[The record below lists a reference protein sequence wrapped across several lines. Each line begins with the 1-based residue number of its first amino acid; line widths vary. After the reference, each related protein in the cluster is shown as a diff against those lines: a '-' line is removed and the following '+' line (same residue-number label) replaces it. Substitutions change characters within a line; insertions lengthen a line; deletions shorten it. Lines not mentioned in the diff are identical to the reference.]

1 MVADGIPLIL
11 AEFQSTLLSCK
22 ISRTLTVPLVP
33 PVTIDVTKV
42 MEKATDDEAVLWDA
56 TRCHAGYVQGLKGMV
71 CHATG
76 VLVVA
81 VTLDS
86 EEVAALK
93 EVDYILYA
101 LSSGRT
107 EEVDDLGLCVHCLTV
122 HRWGV

>member
-1 MVADGIPLIL
+1 MAV
-11 AEFQSTLLSCK
+11 
-22 ISRTLTVPLVP
+22 
-33 PVTIDVTKV
+33 DVTEV
-42 MEKATDDEAVLWDA
+42 MEEATDDEAVLWDA
-56 TRCHAGYVQGLKGMV
+56 TRCHAGYLQGFKGMV

>member
-1 MVADGIPLIL
+1 MA
-11 AEFQSTLLSCK
+11 
-22 ISRTLTVPLVP
+22 LVL
-33 PVTIDVTKV
+33 PVTIDITDVVEET
-42 MEKATDDEAVLWDA
+42 TDDETVLRDA
-56 TRCHAGYVQGLKGMV
+56 TRCLAGNVQGFKCMV

-122 HRWGV
+122 HRWEFKFVTLIIRVRL

>member
-1 MVADGIPLIL
+1 MTAL
-11 AEFQSTLLSCK
+11 
-22 ISRTLTVPLVP
+22 
-33 PVTIDVTKV
+33 KV
-42 MEKATDDEAVLWDA
+42 MEKATDDEAVLRDA
-56 TRCHAGYVQGLKGMV
+56 TRCHAGYLQGFKGMV